1 MRTVLQHES
10 EQIEL
15 YPLNGE
21 TWIICGGR
29 DFDNQE
35 MFDGAMRDVVALKGL
50 PDRVVHGAQTGADTM
65 ADKWGRRM
73 GLDVKSI
80 KAEWT
85 RLGGAAGPI
94 RNQQMIDEFK
104 PHRVVAFPGGPG
116 TRNMMNKARAA
127 NIEVIEI
134 VAGALPPTQSTT

>member
-1 MRTVLQHES
+1 MVAVLEYAG
-10 EQIEL
+10 ERLEL
-15 YPLNGE
+15 HCLNGE

-29 DFDNQE
+29 DFADQA
-35 MFDGAMRDVVALKGL
+35 MFDSAMRDIVRLKGL

-65 ADKWGRRM
+65 ADEWGHRM
-73 GLDVKSI
+73 GLDVKPVE
-80 KAEWT
+80 AEWT

-94 RNQQMIDEFK
+94 RNQKMIDDYK

-116 TRNMMNKARAA
+116 TRNITNKAKAA

-134 VAGALPPTQSTT
+134 VAE